1 MALAIE
7 CKYLSFKFN
16 WLNKFLLEL
25 APPLPEKTQVKHV
38 LSRNYSHTAGYHV
51 RMASQIDIYKDMSSL
66 SAQMVTAAHAHDW
79 ELLIRLEKSV
89 AALRNKLP
97 RVDDNATLSPDELA
111 IKRDLIQGILEND
124 AAVRTCTEPWMEQ
137 LRGFLGNSNKRRRAR
152 QAYEAES

>member
-1 MALAIE
+1 
-7 CKYLSFKFN
+7 
-16 WLNKFLLEL
+16 
-25 APPLPEKTQVKHV
+25 
-38 LSRNYSHTAGYHV
+38 
-51 RMASQIDIYKDMSSL
+51 MASQIDIYKDMSTL
-66 SAQMVTAAHAHDW
+66 SAQMVAAAHAHDW
-79 ELLIRLEKSV
+79 ELLICLEKSV

>member
-1 MALAIE
+1 
-7 CKYLSFKFN
+7 
-16 WLNKFLLEL
+16 
-25 APPLPEKTQVKHV
+25 
-38 LSRNYSHTAGYHV
+38 
-51 RMASQIDIYKDMSSL
+51 MASQIDIYKDMSTL
-66 SAQMVTAAHAHDW
+66 SAQMVEAAHAHDW
-79 ELLIRLEKSV
+79 ELLICLEKSV